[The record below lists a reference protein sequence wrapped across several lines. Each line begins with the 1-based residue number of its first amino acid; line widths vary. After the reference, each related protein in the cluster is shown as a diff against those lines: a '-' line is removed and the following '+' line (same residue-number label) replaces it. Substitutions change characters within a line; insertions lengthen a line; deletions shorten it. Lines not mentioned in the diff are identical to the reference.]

1 MIIKIFLVVILIFF
15 IIFIFKE
22 TKENFYTPSKNIGLN
37 TFELSDYKV
46 LYFDIFLKNNE
57 LFLILPVYNK
67 DIYFIDKIRV
77 INNGKNLILKKKILK
92 VRYEPTIILVYDFNS
107 DNNYITLTYNNLV
120 KRYNLEHIKTKKK
133 YKLTL
138 TTLFKDDYYL
148 FDFFYNHYSNQGVE
162 HFYMYYNG
170 ILNENIRNIFSNKK
184 NVTLIEWNF
193 KYWNDTSCEFR
204 HHAQMGQIHHAI
216 YRYGKNV
223 SEYMIFCDLDE
234 YMLSPHRK
242 LIQMLNSNYDTYK
255 FCNIFSELLDD
266 RKKITEL
273 PNKFKVSKKYKFNS
287 RSKCIHKLDSI
298 ETISIH
304 YGYKFLISSPK
315 VIESYNNCLYHFY
328 RFGNKTRRYV
338 CDCIIDITLMK
349 KLLLFIHIPKTG
361 GSYIENE
368 FLKNGYLVGQYFKRN
383 PIYINNY
390 RCNNWHTPPKYMNN
404 IDFNNYIVFTVVR
417 DPLSRFL
424 SEVNW
429 DSFPKYYRNK
439 IKDINTFISTNF
451 KNNDINYDGDCH
463 LVPQIEYLYDKRG
476 KRIENILKQEN
487 LNEDL
492 DKFIKKYNL
501 DIVLS
506 YSKNNEKERNNTLN
520 DIGYENVILLK
531 KIYKN
536 DIDLLKSI

>member
-1 MIIKIFLVVILIFF
+1 M
-15 IIFIFKE
+15 FIFKE
-22 TKENFYTPSKNIGLN
+22 TKENFYTPSKNIGIN

-67 DIYFIDKIRV
+67 DIYFINKIRV
-77 INNGKNLILKKKILK
+77 INNGNNLILKKKIQK
-92 VRYEPTIILVYDFNS
+92 VRYEPTLILVYDFNS

-148 FDFFYNHYSNQGVE
+148 FDLFYNYYSNQGVE

-170 ILNENIRNIFSNKK
+170 KLNEDIKNIFESKK

-193 KYWNDTSCEFR
+193 RYWNDTSCEFR

-242 LIQMLNSNYDTYK
+242 LIHMINSNYDTYK

-266 RKKITEL
+266 KKIITEL
-273 PNKFKVSKKYKFNS
+273 PNKFKVSKKYLFNS

-298 ETISIH
+298 ETINIH
-304 YGYKFLISSPK
+304 YGYKYIISSPK
-315 VIESYNNCLYHFY
+315 VTISYNNCLFHFY
-328 RFGNKTRRYV
+328 NLTNKTRRYK
-338 CDCIIDITLMK
+338 CDDIIDITLMK
-349 KLLLFIHIPKTG
+349 KSLLFIHIPKTG
-361 GSYIENE
+361 GTYIENE
-368 FLKNGYLVGQYFKRN
+368 FLKNGYLVGQYFKRGSF
-383 PIYINNY
+383 YINSY
-390 RCNNWHTPPKYMNN
+390 RCNKWHTPPKYLNE
-404 IDFNNYIVFTVVR
+404 IDFDKYIVFTVIR
-417 DPLSRFL
+417 DPISRFL
-424 SEVNW
+424 SEVNYNK
-429 DSFPKYYRNK
+429 FPYYYRDK
-439 IKDINTFISTNF
+439 ITDVNTFISTYF
-451 KNNDINYDGDCH
+451 KNNEIIYDGDCH

-506 YSKNNEKERNNTLN
+506 YSKDNEKKKNYTLN
-520 DIGYENVILLK
+520 DISYENIVLLK
-531 KIYKN
+531 KEYRN
-536 DIDLLKSI
+536 DIDLIKYI